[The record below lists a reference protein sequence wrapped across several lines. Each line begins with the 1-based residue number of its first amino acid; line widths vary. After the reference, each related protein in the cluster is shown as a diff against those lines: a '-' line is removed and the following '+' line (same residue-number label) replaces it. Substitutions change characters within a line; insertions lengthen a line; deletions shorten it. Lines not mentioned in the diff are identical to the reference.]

1 MVNTLIANKSYYDYT
16 KDELIK
22 KIILTEK
29 NLHKLETVVE
39 HLADGVYIT
48 DKDTNTICVN
58 LAYERISG
66 TPRKEFLGKTIYQ
79 VVDEGLIDSSG
90 TIEAIKLKRAISM
103 QQTLNNGRVALITST
118 PIFGKDQ
125 SIEYIVTIVRD
136 ITELINLRN
145 EIIEKENEISKLKEK
160 NNSEY
165 GIVYKSKKTELLIEK
180 IKKVAKY
187 DTTIFI
193 TGETGVGKGLFAEYI
208 HNNSNRSEENFVQ
221 LNCASIP
228 STLIESELFGYE
240 KGAFTGASNKGKKGI
255 FEQANRGTLF
265 LDEIAELPLEMQPK
279 LLSVLQ
285 DGKIRRIGSEKETD
299 VNVRIIAATNRDIK
313 QMVKEKKFRED
324 LYYRLNVIPIKILPL
339 RERREDIISLVNYF
353 INKLENKY
361 ENRIYIDKDVLNIF
375 YKYDWPGNVRELEN
389 LMERLFV
396 MCAGNR
402 VTISDIPD
410 YMQNT
415 SLAYKDIDVMPIDKA
430 TSIIESHLIKKA
442 YEEAG
447 TVKDA
452 AKLLDIHPS
461 TFVRKRQKYEKEGY
475 IVW

>member
-1 MVNTLIANKSYYDYT
+1 M
-16 KDELIK
+16 
-22 KIILTEK
+22 
-29 NLHKLETVVE
+29 
-39 HLADGVYIT
+39 
-48 DKDTNTICVN
+48 
-58 LAYERISG
+58 
-66 TPRKEFLGKTIYQ
+66 
-79 VVDEGLIDSSG
+79 
-90 TIEAIKLKRAISM
+90 
-103 QQTLNNGRVALITST
+103 
-118 PIFGKDQ
+118 
-125 SIEYIVTIVRD
+125 
-136 ITELINLRN
+136 
-145 EIIEKENEISKLKEK
+145 
-160 NNSEY
+160 
-165 GIVYKSKKTELLIEK
+165 
-180 IKKVAKY
+180 
-187 DTTIFI
+187 
-193 TGETGVGKGLFAEYI
+193 FAEYM

-240 KGAFTGASNKGKKGI
+240 KGAFTGASTKGKKGI
-255 FEQANRGTLF
+255 FEQANGGTLF

-324 LYYRLNVIPIKILPL
+324 LYYRLNVIPLKIPPL
-339 RERREDIISLVNYF
+339 RERREDIISLVNCF
-353 INKLENKY
+353 TNNLENKY
-361 ENRIYIDKDVLNIF
+361 EDRIYIDKDVLNIF

-396 MCAGNR
+396 MCAGSR
-402 VTISDIPD
+402 VTTCDIPD